1 MVKLKK
7 EATTVS
13 LWKVFSITA
22 KVGGVT
28 IGGGYAMVPV
38 IREEFVTKNKLL
50 SDEEFTSL
58 LVIAQS
64 LPGPIAVNTSAL
76 VGYKLRK
83 IQGTISAVVG
93 AIFFPT
99 LIILA
104 IAALVSKFYNI
115 LSPFLRGM
123 KIPLFSVLLVSVLKM
138 WKSNVK
144 DTEDTI
150 IFMISF
156 TFVSFF
162 KLNPVFVILL
172 TILYSLIRGSF
183 KNKDDVKEGD
193 R

>member
-7 EATTVS
+7 EGTTLS
-13 LWKVFSITA
+13 LWKIFSITA

-138 WKSNVK
+138 WKSNVREI
-144 DTEDTI
+144 EDII
-150 IFMISF
+150 IFIISF

-162 KLNPVFVILL
+162 KLNPVFIILL
-172 TILYSLIRGSF
+172 TIFYSLIRGSF
-183 KNKDDVKEGD
+183 KNRDNVKEGD